1 MLENNILTDLKQNK
15 ILKQNSAFITT
26 KKKKNYKNFY
36 RVKVSQFCFV
46 KIKIKSFY

>member
-26 KKKKNYKNFY
+26 KKNKFIKTFIGSK
-36 RVKVSQFCFV
+36 SHSFV
-46 KIKIKSFY
+46 L